1 MEHDLELFAELG
13 LTNLRTCLHWE
24 HFALS
29 GTWADFDRCM
39 HSAVRCGISP
49 IVGLIHHGS
58 GPPGTDLLDP
68 NFPEKLAAYATEVAR
83 RYSWALD
90 YTPVNEPQT
99 TARFAC
105 LYGHWY
111 PHHRDMRSYVRA
123 FANQIKGIV
132 LSMAAIRNV
141 QPRARLIHTED
152 GGTTD
157 ASPILNS
164 YRVEREHRR
173 WLGLDL
179 LCGRVDCRHPLYRF
193 LIDNGL
199 EEREILWFAEH
210 PCPPSII
217 GMNYYVTSD
226 RFLDHRVDLY
236 PDFLGGGDSGEEPLV
251 DIEAVRVSPNGIV
264 GARTILTQAWER
276 YNLPVAITEA
286 HLGCYA
292 DQQVRWL
299 AEMCRQ
305 AHQAYFEGV
314 DVRAVTAWGLLGL
327 YNWSHLCTRNSGAYE
342 PGVFDVS
349 SGTPIETPLSDLVR
363 RLVRRLPVPSAA
375 LSSFGWWE
383 RNSRFTVQ
391 PALSRALQERN

>member
-1 MEHDLELFAELG
+1 VFGGHSPVELWGGVECTINRVGQEFHDQFALSGHRSRMEHDLELFAELG

-105 LYGHWY
+105 LYGLWY

-141 QPRARLIHTED
+141 QL
-152 GGTTD
+152 
-157 ASPILNS
+157 
-164 YRVEREHRR
+164 EH
-173 WLGLDL
+173 
-179 LCGRVDCRHPLYRF
+179 
-193 LIDNGL
+193 
-199 EEREILWFAEH
+199 A
-210 PCPPSII
+210 
-217 GMNYYVTSD
+217 
-226 RFLDHRVDLY
+226 
-236 PDFLGGGDSGEEPLV
+236 
-251 DIEAVRVSPNGIV
+251 
-264 GARTILTQAWER
+264 
-276 YNLPVAITEA
+276 
-286 HLGCYA
+286 
-292 DQQVRWL
+292 
-299 AEMCRQ
+299 
-305 AHQAYFEGV
+305 
-314 DVRAVTAWGLLGL
+314 
-327 YNWSHLCTRNSGAYE
+327 
-342 PGVFDVS
+342 
-349 SGTPIETPLSDLVR
+349 
-363 RLVRRLPVPSAA
+363 
-375 LSSFGWWE
+375 
-383 RNSRFTVQ
+383 
-391 PALSRALQERN
+391 